1 VGLVCRKNGTQSGP
15 GPAVNPQNESVL
27 QPVLLS
33 DENQIILG
41 PKSDKNFD
49 ASYFGFL
56 IFTTKPSAATVTRI
70 H

>member
-1 VGLVCRKNGTQSGP
+1 VGLVCRKEGTQSGP

-27 QPVLLS
+27 QPVLLR
-33 DENQIILG
+33 DENQIILS

-49 ASYFGFL
+49 ESYFGFL
-56 IFTTKPSAATVTRI
+56 VFTSKPSAATVAGI